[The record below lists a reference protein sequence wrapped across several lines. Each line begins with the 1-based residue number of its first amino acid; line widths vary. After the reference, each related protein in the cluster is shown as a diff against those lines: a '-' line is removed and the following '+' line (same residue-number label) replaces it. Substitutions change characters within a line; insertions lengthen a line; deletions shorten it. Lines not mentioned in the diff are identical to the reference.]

1 MRGPLGRG
9 AELASQLL
17 LPRPGAERGGA
28 CGAGR
33 GLRAPAHSSRA
44 APRPE
49 HSVLTDPSA
58 ASSARQ
64 VKRRRVGQGGNRAGN
79 PRVYKEEKKKE
90 KRPLSGSTVVPAATS
105 WPGEEQEAG
114 GGGRGEAGR
123 WQEDPAARAPGPAST
138 RKSTA
143 DGPAGPFHPRQPRFL
158 ETFMSLNQGFR
169 RSPELGERQAET
181 DAWAGSWRPATG
193 LEAFPTQLELGARS
207 GASRLCRCC
216 CVRTRH
222 HPPPCGRE
230 GPRTPE
236 GSTWLSAPG
245 LQCQGGPASHGGGRG
260 EGLGGSASPPLRGVN
275 WLLGLSREGAG
286 PGPWLQNGL
295 VALPW
300 GPGVLAQDSCAL
312 ESDPIQPAPSQ
323 IKASREVRVLC
334 DVRQVL

>member
-114 GGGRGEAGR
+114 GGGRGGGGAVAGR
-123 WQEDPAARAPGPAST
+123 PRSSRPWACE
-138 RKSTA
+138 
-143 DGPAGPFHPRQPRFL
+143 HPQVH
-158 ETFMSLNQGFR
+158 SR
-169 RSPELGERQAET
+169 RSCRSLPPKTATLPGNFYVSEPRLPPE
-181 DAWAGSWRPATG
+181 P
-193 LEAFPTQLELGARS
+193 
-207 GASRLCRCC
+207 
-216 CVRTRH
+216 
-222 HPPPCGRE
+222 
-230 GPRTPE
+230 
-236 GSTWLSAPG
+236 
-245 LQCQGGPASHGGGRG
+245 
-260 EGLGGSASPPLRGVN
+260 
-275 WLLGLSREGAG
+275 
-286 PGPWLQNGL
+286 
-295 VALPW
+295 
-300 GPGVLAQDSCAL
+300 
-312 ESDPIQPAPSQ
+312 
-323 IKASREVRVLC
+323 
-334 DVRQVL
+334 

>member
-79 PRVYKEEKKKE
+79 PRVYKEEKKKK

-114 GGGRGEAGR
+114 GGGRRGGGR
-123 WQEDPAARAPGPAST
+123 KTPQLAPLGLRAPASPQQT
-138 RKSTA
+138 VLQVPSTQGSHA
-143 DGPAGPFHPRQPRFL
+143 SWKL
-158 ETFMSLNQGFR
+158 LLSLNQGFR
-169 RSPELGERQAET
+169 RSPGLGERQAET
-181 DAWAGSWRPATG
+181 DAWAGSWRPATS
-193 LEAFPTQLELGARS
+193 LEAFPTHLELGAPS
-207 GASRLCRCC
+207 GAYRLCGY
-216 CVRTRH
+216 CVGTGY

-230 GPRTPE
+230 GH
-236 GSTWLSAPG
+236 SA
-245 LQCQGGPASHGGGRG
+245 
-260 EGLGGSASPPLRGVN
+260 
-275 WLLGLSREGAG
+275 
-286 PGPWLQNGL
+286 QN
-295 VALPW
+295 
-300 GPGVLAQDSCAL
+300 S
-312 ESDPIQPAPSQ
+312 
-323 IKASREVRVLC
+323 
-334 DVRQVL
+334 